1 MFPIFVRKKLILSI
15 LQKQKEGNLTDFPS
29 YAESEGFEPPVR
41 RNAYTAFR
49 VRLFRPLRQLSN
61 NSISFLRTPLAVIS
75 FRKRLQRYCF
85 FFKPPNVLRIFSYFS
100 CFLHALQQKSPLSC
114 TKLLILK
121 EKFWLFAKK
130 AVLLRPQAAKT
141 ACIVLKMASFD
152 ALILAILN
160 VVVQ

>member
-61 NSISFLRTPLAVIS
+61 TIQRPNSFLHFLPKKAFLSRN
-75 FRKRLQRYCF
+75 RLQRYGF
-85 FFKPPNVLRIFSYFS
+85 FFKHPNVLHIFCDFS
-100 CFLHALQQKSPLSC
+100 ALLG
-114 TKLLILK
+114 
-121 EKFWLFAKK
+121 AMR
-130 AVLLRPQAAKT
+130 V
-141 ACIVLKMASFD
+141 
-152 ALILAILN
+152 N
-160 VVVQ
+160 

>member
-100 CFLHALQQKSPLSC
+100 CFLHALQQKKPTFLHKIANSKGKVLVICKKSS
-114 TKLLILK
+114 T
-121 EKFWLFAKK
+121 FATTSGENR
-130 AVLLRPQAAKT
+130 LY
-141 ACIVLKMASFD
+141 CIENGV
-152 ALILAILN
+152 I
-160 VVVQ
+160 